1 MAIVQ
6 TLRDAW
12 KIPSIRNKIG
22 FTLLMLLVF
31 RIGAHIPIP
40 FMDRALLTEM
50 MGGSGGILDF
60 FNTFSGGSLKRFSVF
75 ALSIMPYITA
85 SIIIQL
91 LTVVIPHLERLSKEG
106 DEGRKKIVQYIRYAT
121 VVFGFINGLGLTIGL
136 RGALVIPDESL
147 RIPIYLMIALVL
159 TAGTAFLMWLGEQ
172 ITEHGIGNGISL
184 IIFAGIVAAVPDAVK
199 YLIGLLKVGE
209 ISYFA
214 ILGLIIIAAAIIAG
228 VVYIQEGQRRIPVQ
242 YAKRVVGR
250 RVYGGQSS
258 HIPLKVN
265 QAGVIPIIFGISLMA
280 FPATIASW
288 MPSTSGFSLF
298 VQKWMTMNGS
308 LQSIPYLTMYALLII
323 FFTYFYTGITF
334 NPVDVAE
341 NLKKY
346 GGFIPGIR
354 PGRPTSD
361 YMFKILSRVTL
372 AGGLFLALIAILP
385 SMVIGLTGI
394 QNIYLGG
401 TSLLIVVS
409 VALETMK
416 QIEAQLMQRH
426 YQGFL
431 K

>member
-1 MAIVQ
+1 
-6 TLRDAW
+6 
-12 KIPSIRNKIG
+12 
-22 FTLLMLLVF
+22 MLLVF

-40 FMDRALLTEM
+40 FMDRDVLASM
-50 MGGSGGILDF
+50 MGSGGIFDF

-91 LTVVIPHLERLSKEG
+91 LTVVVPYLERLAKEG
-106 DEGRKKIVQYIRYAT
+106 DEGRKKIVQLTRYGT
-121 VVFGFINGLGLTIGL
+121 VILGFINGIGLTIGL
-136 RGALVIPDESL
+136 RGALIIPEPSYK
-147 RIPIYLMIALVL
+147 IPIYLMIALVL

-172 ITEHGIGNGISL
+172 ITENGIGNGISL
-184 IIFAGIVAAVPDAVK
+184 IIFAGIVAAIPDAVK
-199 YLIGLLKVGE
+199 YLIQLLGVGE
-209 ISYFA
+209 ISWVSVV
-214 ILGLIIIAAAIIAG
+214 GLVIIAALIIAG
-228 VVYIQEGQRRIPVQ
+228 VVFIQEGQRRIPVQ

-265 QAGVIPIIFGISLMA
+265 QAGVIPLIFGISLVML
-280 FPATIASW
+280 PATIATW
-288 MPSTSGFSLF
+288 LPKTSGFVMF
-298 VQKWMTMNGS
+298 TEKWLSMNGS
-308 LQSIPYLTMYALLII
+308 VYSIPFLLVYALLII

-334 NPVDVAE
+334 NPIDVAE

-361 YMFKILSRVTL
+361 YLFKILSRVTL
-372 AGGLFLALIAILP
+372 AGGIFLAIIAILP
-385 SMVIGLTGI
+385 SLVMGLTKI
-394 QNIYLGG
+394 PNIYLGG

-409 VALETMK
+409 VALDTMK
-416 QIEAQLMQRH
+416 QLETHLMQRH

>member
-1 MAIVQ
+1 MILE

-12 KIPSIRNKIG
+12 RVPNIRKKIG

-40 FMDRALLTEM
+40 FMDRDVLQNM
-50 MGGSGGILDF
+50 MGSGGLFDF

-91 LTVVIPHLERLSKEG
+91 LTIVVPFLERLSKEG
-106 DEGRKKIVQYIRYAT
+106 EQGRKKIVQYTRYCT

-136 RGALVIPDESL
+136 SGALMIPAPSY

-172 ITEHGIGNGISL
+172 ITENGIGNGISL
-184 IIFAGIVAAVPDAVK
+184 IIFAGIVAGIPDAIK
-199 YLIGLLKVGE
+199 YLVGLLSVGEINWISIIGLL
-209 ISYFA
+209 
-214 ILGLIIIAAAIIAG
+214 IIASLIIAG
-228 VVYIQEGQRRIPVQ
+228 VVFIQEGQRRIPVQ

-250 RVYGGQSS
+250 KVYGGQSS

-280 FPATIASW
+280 FPATIATW
-288 MPSTSGFSLF
+288 MPQTSAFSMF
-298 VQKWMTMNGS
+298 ANKWLTMNGTLFS
-308 LQSIPYLTMYALLII
+308 VPYLAMYAVLIV

-334 NPVDVAE
+334 NPIDVAE

-346 GGFIPGIR
+346 GGFVPGIR

-361 YMFKILSRVTL
+361 YLFKILGKITL
-372 AGGLFLALIAILP
+372 AGGIFLAIIAILP
-385 SMVIGLTGI
+385 SLVMGLTGI

-409 VALETMK
+409 VALDTMK
-416 QIEAQLMQRH
+416 QMENQLMQRH